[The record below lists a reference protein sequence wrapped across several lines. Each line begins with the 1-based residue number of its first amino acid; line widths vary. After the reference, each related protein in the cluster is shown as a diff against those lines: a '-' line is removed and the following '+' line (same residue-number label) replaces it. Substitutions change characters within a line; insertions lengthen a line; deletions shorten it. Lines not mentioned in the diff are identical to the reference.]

1 MVVELLD
8 GANQAHV
15 AFLDQV
21 EEGHAAADVLLGNA
35 DHKTQVRFGE
45 LVLRFLVTLLDQLCV
60 VHLLLGLEQR
70 DAADLL
76 EVHANRVVEGDGV
89 DRLGLGDE
97 LLVDLVDGL
106 EVLVAVADLDPHLAK
121 DMEDPLQ
128 MIGLDIDL
136 RKGREDVIGREIS
149 MVLALDDQ
157 RLGGGDQQIGARGRR
172 QGGCSGSGGGGCCGH
187 LNSVSCGAG

>member
-8 GANQAHV
+8 CANQAHV
-15 AFLDQV
+15 AFLDEI

-45 LVLRFLVTLLDQLCV
+45 LVLRLLVTLLDQLCV

-70 DAADLL
+70 HAADLL
-76 EVHANRVVEGDGV
+76 EVHANRVIERDGV

-106 EVLVAVADLDPHLAK
+106 EVLVTIADLDAHLAK
-121 DMEDPLQ
+121 HMEDSLQ
-128 MIGLDIDL
+128 MIRLDIDL
-136 RKGREDVIGREIS
+136 RKCREDVIGREIS

-157 RLGGGDQQIGARGRR
+157 RLGGGDQQIGARRRR
-172 QGGCSGSGGGGCCGH
+172 QGGCSGSGGGGCAH
-187 LNSVSCGAG
+187 LNSVSSGAG